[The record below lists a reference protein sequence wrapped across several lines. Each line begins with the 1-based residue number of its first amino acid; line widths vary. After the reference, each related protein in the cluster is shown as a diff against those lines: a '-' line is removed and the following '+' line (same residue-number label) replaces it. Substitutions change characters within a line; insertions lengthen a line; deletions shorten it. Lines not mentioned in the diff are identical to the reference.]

1 MKRLN
6 FMYNDQG
13 MTLIEILGAITILSI
28 VLIGFM
34 SFYPHSILMS
44 QKAEDDLTAI
54 NVAERVLTEV
64 KADPQLIDEEWGPI
78 EENQQN
84 YYPIIEMV
92 PQSDHDPTE
101 IEYGLTRILIK
112 IYAEKPPSE
121 SSRLSAQLYGYIE
134 LEGNQ

>member
-1 MKRLN
+1 
-6 FMYNDQG
+6 
-13 MTLIEILGAITILSI
+13 
-28 VLIGFM
+28 
-34 SFYPHSILMS
+34 
-44 QKAEDDLTAI
+44 
-54 NVAERVLTEV
+54 
-64 KADPQLIDEEWGPI
+64 
-78 EENQQN
+78 
-84 YYPIIEMV
+84 MV

>member
-1 MKRLN
+1 
-6 FMYNDQG
+6 
-13 MTLIEILGAITILSI
+13 
-28 VLIGFM
+28 
-34 SFYPHSILMS
+34 MS
-44 QKAEDDLTAI
+44 QNAEDEVTAI